1 MRDTGFLLCIGIR
14 NFRTKPLSSFCV
26 EVFVSSVAS
35 VIVDL
40 FVPELV
46 PDVVSFPV
54 DSLLSSCVEV
64 DVPAVASVAVDVFV
78 PELVPDVV
86 SSPVDL
92 DIWSPPDDSTVRPEP
107 PRYEFQVFTPLVLV
121 DFVVL
126 LLTLSS
132 FSLAMTICSISY

>member
-35 VIVDL
+35 VIVDV

-46 PDVVSFPV
+46 SDVFSSPV

-86 SSPVDL
+86 SVPVELDL
-92 DIWSPPDDSTVRPEP
+92 SGFSSVPPTLVTLRPEAP
-107 PRYEFQVFTPLVLV
+107 IYVWVVPL
-121 DFVVL
+121 
-126 LLTLSS
+126 
-132 FSLAMTICSISY
+132 SL

>member
-26 EVFVSSVAS
+26 EVVVSSVAS
-35 VIVDL
+35 VIVDV

-64 DVPAVASVAVDVFV
+64 DVPAVASVIVDKPV
-78 PELVPDVV
+78 PVVV
-86 SSPVDL
+86 SLNVTVSLLLNGALSVPL
-92 DIWSPPDDSTVRPEP
+92 TVRPERP
-107 PRYEFQVFTPLVLV
+107 LNFWSVHVF
-121 DFVVL
+121 L
-126 LLTLSS
+126 LTLASVSLFSTLSS
-132 FSLAMTICSISY
+132 FCSA